1 MIIKVFHEVFGYKNE
16 KYAYYVLCI
25 VMSDI
30 MLNKHYIAFNPKMKR
45 KIKKSI
51 WDDDNRGLIS

>member
-1 MIIKVFHEVFGYKNE
+1 MIRHKLWMIYL
-16 KYAYYVLCI
+16 ALRI
-25 VMSDI
+25 VHDI
-30 MLNKHYIAFNPKMKR
+30 MLNKQYIALNPKLKR